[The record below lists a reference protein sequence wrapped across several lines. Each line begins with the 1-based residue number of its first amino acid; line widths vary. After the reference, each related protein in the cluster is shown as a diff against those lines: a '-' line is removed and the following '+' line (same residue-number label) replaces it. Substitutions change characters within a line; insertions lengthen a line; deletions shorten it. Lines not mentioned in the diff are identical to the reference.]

1 MIHSVAAQYG
11 AARSG
16 GCNFR
21 SVGLWPKQDGLKQAA
36 KAIAEKTENRR
47 QKTTTNVRENRC
59 MKLFSPDASS
69 PRLMRNN

>member
-1 MIHSVAAQYG
+1 MQLPERRLVAE
-11 AARSG
+11 ARWAETSG
-16 GCNFR
+16 KGYR
-21 SVGLWPKQDGLKQAA
+21 WEDRK
-36 KAIAEKTENRR
+36 